1 MLYPL
6 APDPVDALINFLKND
21 TQISALSGDR
31 VSTTKIDTALPRIQ
45 ITMVPGTVT
54 EGYEEVTEFQ
64 LDCWGGTATT
74 GGVSPERQAK
84 NLARTVCQRL
94 DAMRGPLT
102 GGAVTAAV
110 PSVKPFDL
118 PDPTTG
124 RPRSVCQVE
133 ITISPNSP

>member
-6 APDPVDALINFLKND
+6 APDPVDALINFLKTD
-21 TQISALSGDR
+21 APIAAISADR
-31 VSTTKIDTALPRIQ
+31 VSTIKIDTPLPRIQ

-64 LDCWGGTATT
+64 LDCWGGT
-74 GGVSPERQAK
+74 ERQAK
-84 NLARTVCQRL
+84 TLARTVCNRL
-94 DAMRGPLT
+94 DVMRGPLT
-102 GGAVTAAV
+102 GGAVTSAV

-124 RPRSVCQVE
+124 RPRSVVQVE

>member
-6 APDPVDALINFLKND
+6 APDPVDALINFLKTD
-21 TQISALSGDR
+21 PQISALSGDR
-31 VSTTKIDTALPRIQ
+31 VSTTKIDTTQPRIQ

-64 LDCWGGTATT
+64 LDCWGGT
-74 GGVSPERQAK
+74 ERQAK
-84 NLARTVCQRL
+84 TLARTVCNRL

-124 RPRSVCQVE
+124 RPRSVVQVE